1 MTLALELDGTTI
13 SNREVRVKPVIDQ
26 YKKKKDKYRKR
37 SHSTE
42 NTQTVSNKKLKNDIE
57 VPTSVCYFI
66 KYLLNI

>member
-42 NTQTVSNKKLKNDIE
+42 NTQIVSHKKLKNDIE
-57 VPTSVCYFI
+57 VPASVRYFI
-66 KYLLNI
+66 Y